1 MILWDLF
8 FTFLKIGLFT
18 IGGGYAMIPM
28 IRSEVVLNWQWIDEN
43 SFVNFIGIAESTPG
57 PFAIN
62 IATFVGYETAGVIGA
77 LCTTIGVVL
86 PSFIIILIV
95 ARLFTKFSENKIV
108 KSVFWGF
115 KPVVAGLILSAAVT
129 LTLQAILPNVSLAGF
144 NFDFSGFDVWA
155 LVIFAVIFILS
166 KVKIRGRQTHPF
178 LLVISSAALGII
190 IYGAGPMIFG

>member
-1 MILWDLF
+1 MLYSVPKEALP
-8 FTFLKIGLFT
+8 L
-18 IGGGYAMIPM
+18 
-28 IRSEVVLNWQWIDEN
+28 
-43 SFVNFIGIAESTPG
+43 
-57 PFAIN
+57 
-62 IATFVGYETAGVIGA
+62 IGA
-77 LCTTIGVVL
+77 RTAYDRQKAIKNFRIVHGAVLVSLCTTIGVVL
-86 PSFIIILIV
+86 PSFIIILII
-95 ARLFTKFSENKIV
+95 ARLFTRFSDNKIV

>member
-1 MILWDLF
+1 MFYEF
-8 FTFLKIGLFT
+8 FKAGLFA
-18 IGGGYAMIPM
+18 IGGGLATLPFLYDIAARYDWLPMEAMPDM
-28 IRSEVVLNWQWIDEN
+28 IAVS
-43 SFVNFIGIAESTPG
+43 ESTPG

-166 KVKIRGRQTHPF
+166 RVKIRGRQTHPF

-190 IYGAGPMIFG
+190 IYGAGPMILG